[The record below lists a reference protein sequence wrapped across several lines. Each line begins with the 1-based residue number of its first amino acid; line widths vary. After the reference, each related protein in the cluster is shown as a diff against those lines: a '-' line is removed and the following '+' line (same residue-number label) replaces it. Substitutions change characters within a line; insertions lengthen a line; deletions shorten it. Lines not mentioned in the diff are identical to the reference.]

1 MHLLSIIMKWPLC
14 NRVYNYLC
22 IDCILLHC
30 IKKQKNFFFI
40 LKDKQ
45 NKLRRVFVM
54 ISIFLQKQPYEDVFL
69 KYEIRVKKNQFIRKT
84 QSDDDYDDDDDDEMN
99 VVHVL
104 YKRRSKNKT

>member
-1 MHLLSIIMKWPLC
+1 
-14 NRVYNYLC
+14 
-22 IDCILLHC
+22 
-30 IKKQKNFFFI
+30 
-40 LKDKQ
+40 
-45 NKLRRVFVM
+45 M

-84 QSDDDYDDDDDDEMN
+84 QSDDDDDDHDDDDDKMN